1 MKNFRC
7 YNCGEFANHL
17 ASQCNMDPMPKRC
30 HHCKSEDHLI
40 ENCPT
45 LPDEKRRNG
54 DEKGTTDQNEPK
66 QKPAKTKS

>member
-1 MKNFRC
+1 
-7 YNCGEFANHL
+7 
-17 ASQCNMDPMPKRC
+17 MDPMPKRC